1 MPIHDHMLTGVIDI
15 PQFSPYTATMG
26 KMELK
31 SKLHQALEHVPHS
44 DAIKSVALFGSHV
57 NGLPNDK
64 SDVDVLIDFVPSAT
78 IGYFELFDIQSH
90 FETAVGMKIDLV
102 TPSSI
107 SKYFREEVL
116 GQAEV
121 IYEK

>member
-1 MPIHDHMLTGVIDI
+1 
-15 PQFSPYTATMG
+15 MG
-26 KMELK
+26 KIELK
-31 SKLHQALEHVPHS
+31 SKLHQALRHVPHG
-44 DAIKSVALFGSHV
+44 DAIKSLALFGSHV
-57 NGLPNDK
+57 NGLPNDQ